1 MTGPHKHGD
10 YLREGR
16 HDRLLQELEHDP
28 YHSKL
33 KISEPTVC
41 PDCRAVYSHGRWSWG
56 EPPPDAHSH
65 RCPACQRE
73 HDRVPAAFLTLRGPF
88 FTAHKE
94 EIMGLIHNYEERE
107 KREHPLKRIMG
118 IEEQETGTVIT
129 FTDAHLARG
138 IGKAVHDAYEGEIDY
153 QYTKE
158 EIMLRVVWER

>member
-1 MTGPHKHGD
+1 MTGPKKHGD

-41 PDCRAVYSHGRWSWG
+41 PDCSAVYSHGRWSWG
-56 EPPPDAHSH
+56 ETPPGAHSH
-65 RCPACQRE
+65 RCPACQRV
-73 HDRVPAAFLTLRGPF
+73 HDRVPAAFLTLRGEF
-88 FTAHKE
+88 FAAHRE

-118 IEEQETGTVIT
+118 IEELETGTVIT

-138 IGKAVHDAYEGEIDY
+138 IGKAIHDAYEGEIDY